1 MGDSNRPLDG
11 WSKNCVRGFES
22 DADCLFARS
31 GRLLSGRDGMGGRA
45 GGAGANAG
53 RSFAPGS
60 LFELIAIRQSEL
72 VLQGRQQMQQ
82 FALVLHG
89 MRLMSELRLRGALKG
104 SDSQR
109 LEFVAAGEMTRR
121 HFSS

>member
-1 MGDSNRPLDG
+1 
-11 WSKNCVRGFES
+11 
-22 DADCLFARS
+22 
-31 GRLLSGRDGMGGRA
+31 
-45 GGAGANAG
+45 
-53 RSFAPGS
+53 
-60 LFELIAIRQSEL
+60 
-72 VLQGRQQMQQ
+72 MQQ

-121 HFSS
+121 HFSSPPGHLIKRRLSAEVGVQELHDRSSGPSLPVSVDGEENCGRQCRHDDNDDPSLIHQLNRMLSNIFES